1 MKNDPPSWISADFI
15 PSLQRERW
23 MKAFRVYARLRK
35 NFYRFRHVKRVHVL
49 RNLLE
54 KLTKRLRTWA
64 DLMAVIYVAARIKA
78 LGLPCLLWKVQQGDP
93 FGTLP
98 RGAFCYLTRGQAV
111 SFFYPS
117 SPLIFHLLPSF
128 VSSFSSFTST
138 NPPPGFFPLLET
150 VAGLKT
156 QTHVFLDRATLPRV
170 PCNLH
175 HSPDSFQGLHAWRK
189 SSVTLIQ
196 FLSCVFWATSWH
208 ATSHVRSNSWH

>member
-15 PSLQRERW
+15 PPLPLQRERW
-23 MKAFRVYARLRK
+23 MKAFGVCARLRK

-117 SPLIFHLLPSF
+117 LSLLTLNFPS
-128 VSSFSSFTST
+128 SSFFRLVFFFVYIEQPPWLFSPFRNSRGIKKPGHTYSFIVQ
-138 NPPPGFFPLLET
+138 PFLEWLAT
-150 VAGLKT
+150 CIIVRILFKDY
-156 QTHVFLDRATLPRV
+156 THGGSRP
-170 PCNLH
+170 
-175 HSPDSFQGLHAWRK
+175 
-189 SSVTLIQ
+189 
-196 FLSCVFWATSWH
+196 
-208 ATSHVRSNSWH
+208 

>member
-23 MKAFRVYARLRK
+23 MKAFRVCARLRK

-117 SPLIFHLLPSF
+117 LSLLSLNFPSSSFFRLVFSF
-128 VSSFSSFTST
+128 VYIKQPPWLFSPFGNSRGIKNPDTRIPWSRNPSSSALQPAS
-138 NPPPGFFPLLET
+138 
-150 VAGLKT
+150 
-156 QTHVFLDRATLPRV
+156 
-170 PCNLH
+170 
-175 HSPDSFQGLHAWRK
+175 
-189 SSVTLIQ
+189 
-196 FLSCVFWATSWH
+196 
-208 ATSHVRSNSWH
+208 